1 MSIGK
6 KPSDWQETENP
17 ERDGAFV
24 EDALTEAD
32 AEESIEIP
40 EDHYLDFPDS
50 GKEV

>member
-6 KPSDWQETENP
+6 KPIDWQETENP
-17 ERDGAFV
+17 ERDGAFI

-40 EDHYLDFPDS
+40 DEHYLDDADS
-50 GKEV
+50 EKKD